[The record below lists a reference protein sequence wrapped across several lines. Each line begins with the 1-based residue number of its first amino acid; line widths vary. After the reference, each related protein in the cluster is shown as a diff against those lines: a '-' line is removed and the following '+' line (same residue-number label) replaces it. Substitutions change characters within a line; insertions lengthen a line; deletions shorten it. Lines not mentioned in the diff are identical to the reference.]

1 MVLISVIGNDIQLF
15 CPVFYCVFRLSFFLL
30 FGCFTVTDPKRYS
43 PMLVNPFRVINLGA
57 FFVLFS
63 MCFNIPSSQ
72 TFNLFFG
79 HCVVDFSCYSF
90 WLLSLGLIFSLFF
103 CCQGFGSFYR
113 LFLFETYVVFIL
125 SWVGIAVAVRA
136 TSFLVLFLGLELQ
149 ALSFYV
155 LVAIRRTSSIT
166 TESALKYFL
175 LGAFSSGIFIFG
187 VALVYNE
194 TGSLLYV
201 SVGRYFWGSSIDYTA
216 VVGALLILRALLFKL
231 GRAPFHQ
238 WVPDIY
244 EGSSTLVRTYFSTV
258 PKFAIIL
265 VIFRICQIPFAFL
278 FEWWAPFLLFT
289 ALISLLVGT
298 FGALCQQK
306 IKRFIAYSSIGH
318 SGFLLLG
325 QSVGTTESL
334 FGVIL
339 YSIFYMVRTLL
350 LWLVLVAFSKSINKV
365 SSYPKSFDFFS
376 GRFPFYFFELSSL
389 FILNKPLSIL
399 FLVSLL
405 STAGI
410 PPFGG
415 FIRKLLIVFS
425 LIRSSFYLPGFLVV
439 FTSVLSV
446 FYYLRWVKFIFF
458 DCSSTTFIN
467 NWVVLY
473 RLRQVVRLVLST
485 LGFILC
491 VYFFYPEPLLV
502 YSQRFFRYMFEWFM
516 LPVLK
521 TGAALKAAVG
531 SNPTIPFRLVFILC
545 IQTFIYF
552 IKL

>member
-1 MVLISVIGNDIQLF
+1 MLIA
-15 CPVFYCVFRLSFFLL
+15 
-30 FGCFTVTDPKRYS
+30 
-43 PMLVNPFRVINLGA
+43 PFMFINLGV
-57 FFVLFS
+57 FLVLFFI
-63 MCFNIPSSQ
+63 CFNIPSSQ
-72 TFNLFFG
+72 IFNIFFG

-103 CCQGFGSFYR
+103 CGQGFGSFYR
-113 LFLFETYVVFIL
+113 LFLFETYAVFIL
-125 SWVGIAVAVRA
+125 SWVGIAVAVSA

-194 TGSLLYV
+194 TGRLLYA
-201 SVGRYFWGSSIDYTA
+201 SIGRYFWASRLDYTSI
-216 VVGALLILRALLFKL
+216 VGALLIFSALLFKL
-231 GRAPFHQ
+231 GRAPLHQ

-244 EGSSTLVRTYFSTV
+244 EGSSTLVGAYFSTV

-278 FEWWAPFLLFT
+278 FEWWAPFLLFA

-325 QSVGTTESL
+325 QSVGTTERL

-339 YSIFYMVRTLL
+339 YSIFYIVSTLL

-365 SSYPKSFDFFS
+365 SLYPKGFDFFS
-376 GRFPFYFFELSSL
+376 GSFPFYFSELTSL
-389 FILNKPLSIL
+389 FIFNKPLSVL

-415 FIRKLLIVFS
+415 FISKLLIIFS
-425 LIRSSFYLPGFLVV
+425 LIRSSFYLPGFVV
-439 FTSVLSV
+439 IFTSVVSV

-458 DCSSTTFIN
+458 DRSNINFIQH
-467 NWVVLY
+467 WIVFY
-473 RLRQVVRLVLST
+473 RLGHGVRLVLSS
-485 LGFILC
+485 LGLVLC

-502 YSQRFFRYMFEWFM
+502 YSQRF
-516 LPVLK
+516 
-521 TGAALKAAVG
+521 
-531 SNPTIPFRLVFILC
+531 
-545 IQTFIYF
+545 
-552 IKL
+552 